1 MSNSPYANKEISE
14 WENVTQDL
22 IRKHPLYNVIVEMC
36 LRSWESIL
44 NSKINTY
51 LNLKIKSMNISPQS
65 IGALLHDIIP
75 EYIVRNTTGFR
86 KGDNT
91 EKDLICLTDQSF
103 SLEIKT
109 SSQKAIY
116 GNRSYAKT
124 DEGRVKSG
132 YYLAINFDKL
142 SIDDPK
148 IKQIRFG
155 WLDYSD
161 WKAQKSETGQQAS
174 LNKDA
179 LKYKLITLYISD

>member
-1 MSNSPYANKEISE
+1 MPQSPYENKDVSE
-14 WENVTQDL
+14 WENITQNL
-22 IRKHPLYNVIVEMC
+22 IKIHPLHHVIVEMC
-36 LRSWESIL
+36 LRSWDSIL

-51 LNLKIKSMNISPQS
+51 LNLKIRSMNISPQS

-86 KGDNT
+86 KGDNS
-91 EKDLICLTDQSF
+91 EKDLICLSDASF
-103 SLEIKT
+103 STEIKT
-109 SSQKAIY
+109 SSQKDIY

-124 DEGRVKSG
+124 EEGRVKSG

-142 SIDDPK
+142 SIEDPK
-148 IKQIRFG
+148 IKRIRFG

-174 LNKDA
+174 LSKDA
-179 LKYKLITLYISD
+179 LKYKLITLYTA